1 MEQYKLPNLIN
12 REKRQNKINRA
23 LKTSELYRDP
33 PKMNRASGTC
43 GTITED
49 LASVSSE
56 LYKGGERA
64 GLKKV
69 LKVITAEIL
78 PNLPKT

>member
-1 MEQYKLPNLIN
+1 
-12 REKRQNKINRA
+12 
-23 LKTSELYRDP
+23 
-33 PKMNRASGTC
+33 MNRASGTC
-43 GTITED
+43 GTVTED

-69 LKVITAEIL
+69 LKVIMAEIL